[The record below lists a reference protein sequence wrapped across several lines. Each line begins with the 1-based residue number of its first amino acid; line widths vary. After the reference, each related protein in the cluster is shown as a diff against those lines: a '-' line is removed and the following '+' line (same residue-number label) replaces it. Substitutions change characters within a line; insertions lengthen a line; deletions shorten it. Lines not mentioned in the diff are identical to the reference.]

1 MVQLKKEIA
10 TLTSKMKQMQ
20 IHVTFAYKNQYEAK
34 YFAYVMN
41 MFVACV
47 FYWGHRLVRTVL
59 SGNAMVRLGICI
71 MFRVFYNWK

>member
-10 TLTSKMKQMQ
+10 TLTSKVKQMQ

-41 MFVACV
+41 MFVTCV
-47 FYWGHRLVRTVL
+47 FYWGHRLVL
-59 SGNAMVRLGICI
+59 SGNAKAKLGICTRI